1 MREDGCESPREPL
14 EHTPARRRSN
24 AEHTCKST
32 ATSLHTRS
40 NHFHI
45 DHPITPHVHGSLT
58 RVLEHSRSLVRA
70 WCIGGARG
78 DHVRGPRYTTVA
90 LLVGVMFNPR
100 SHSPSLP
107 ASSASSHPL
116 PMSRLVR
123 TRPDGRDT
131 GVIARCRY
139 AHVTRRNGYTQYY
152 AYYVIGWILG
162 DAR

>member
-24 AEHTCKST
+24 AEHTSEST

-45 DHPITPHVHGSLT
+45 DHLITPHVHGSLT
-58 RVLEHSRSLVRA
+58 HVLEHSRSLVRA

-78 DHVRGPRYTTVA
+78 DHARGARYTTVVPFVCIM
-90 LLVGVMFNPR
+90 LIPR
-100 SHSPSLP
+100 PHSPSLP

-116 PMSRLVR
+116 PMSRVIR

-152 AYYVIGWILG
+152 AYYVIGWIRG
-162 DAR
+162 DAI